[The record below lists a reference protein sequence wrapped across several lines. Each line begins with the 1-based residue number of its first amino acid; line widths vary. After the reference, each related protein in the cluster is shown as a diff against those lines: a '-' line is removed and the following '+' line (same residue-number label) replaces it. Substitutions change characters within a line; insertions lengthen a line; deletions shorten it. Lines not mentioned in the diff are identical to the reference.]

1 MRKRRMRKTKMIS
14 RPIRT
19 ISKNLRVVRQISHQP
34 QMERRPR
41 KNKRK
46 SKKKNS
52 TTTRRS
58 TAMIIMASITT
69 QRQWVR
75 MVRLRQPQITQL
87 KMEKK
92 RLKKKKMKRLRWKLM
107 VRWMTVWTPPLSR
120 KVMIITART
129 TMETTTTMSTG
140 RSRPNKMARTKMVR
154 TILPRALP
162 MERRKSEAKSPRRNR
177 KKRLRMMMN
186 MMTIMVTITGST
198 GQNTML
204 KRTPRILSKLR

>member
-1 MRKRRMRKTKMIS
+1 MRKTKMIS

-41 KNKRK
+41 KKRK

-52 TTTRRS
+52 TTTRRRS

-92 RLKKKKMKRLRWKLM
+92 RLKKRLKKKMKRLRWKLM
-107 VRWMTVWTPPLSR
+107 ARLMTVWTPPLRR